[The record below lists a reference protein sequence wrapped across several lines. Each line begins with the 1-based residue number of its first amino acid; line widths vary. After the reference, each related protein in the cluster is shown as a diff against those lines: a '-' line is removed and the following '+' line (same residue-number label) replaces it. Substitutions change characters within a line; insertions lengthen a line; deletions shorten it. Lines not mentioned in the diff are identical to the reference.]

1 MKGWDALEALSE
13 VLGDVPDIVFA
24 YTRDERYLFINT
36 AAARFLQAEPLD
48 VIGYHW
54 RDLGYPE
61 DVMLPLTNRIK
72 AVADSGEPEYY
83 RVVGSPERGSKVFDM
98 SLTPM
103 RGSDGD
109 VLAVL
114 AIGHDITE
122 ILNS

>member
-13 VLGDVPDIVFA
+13 VLGDVPDLVFA

-54 RDLGYPE
+54 RELGHSAE
-61 DVMLPLTNRIK
+61 VMLPLTSRIK
-72 AVADSGEPEYY
+72 AVANSGEPEYY
-83 RVVGSPERGSKVFDM
+83 RVIGSPERGSRILDM

-103 RGSDGD
+103 RGSDGN

-114 AIGHDITE
+114 AIGHDITD
-122 ILNS
+122 ILNA